1 MRLLLDENLPEALV
15 VTLRALG
22 HEVDSV
28 NSLHLK
34 GLADSALNRTVAP
47 AYDICFTKD
56 AGFVNNVRHIA
67 PLSDAKLIRVVLPQ
81 QPRGL
86 FVESLVRAFQ
96 DTNWSRYEHC
106 SDWPSD
112 DG

>member
-15 VTLRALG
+15 VALRALG

-34 GLADSALNRTVAP
+34 GLADNALYRTVAP

-56 AGFVNNVRHIA
+56 AGFVNNVRDMG
-67 PLSDAKLIRVVLPQ
+67 PLSNTKLIRVVLPQ
-81 QPRGL
+81 QPTRP
-86 FVESLVRAFQ
+86 FVESFMWAFQ
-96 DTNWSRYEHC
+96 NTDWPLYEHC
-106 SDWPSD
+106 SAWP
-112 DG
+112 